1 MKNISAVNRF
11 SFAGNRAAIF
21 FAMALLPSGFAYSQS
36 KKDTTMKEKTIEE
49 VVMIGYGTQKKSD
62 VNSAISSVKAKD
74 LQDIKQTSVD
84 QMLQGKL
91 AGVTVTNSSGQ
102 PGAATSVR
110 VRGATSLGGIN
121 EPLYI
126 IDGVPISGDATGFST
141 SGRPIAGNDF
151 SSTGGSGSVAVSP
164 ISFLN
169 PNDIES
175 IDVLKDASATAI
187 YGSRGANGV
196 IIITTKSGKKG
207 TGKLSYEGF
216 TSISSIYKFLD
227 VMNLQ
232 EYAKYENDLAVQF
245 NRPDAVRP
253 EFAHPELLGKGTDW
267 QNEIF
272 RTALSQSHQLAFSG
286 GKEDVN
292 YYTSLSYL
300 DQQGNVIN
308 TAMKRYTIRMNL
320 DAKVKPWLKVGTN
333 VTAGISKE
341 NYTINQSYT
350 GIIVNT
356 LMQAPDLAVRN
367 LDGSY
372 ALPEGDR
379 LVNYFN
385 PVQQALTLTHDL
397 TRKNFLGNIY
407 SEASLLK
414 GLKYRIEIAANTEFS
429 ENTEFTPKSKIQNL
443 AQLTERRQ
451 NWYSINIKNLLTYDF
466 SLDRHKFTVLA
477 GQEANDSH
485 WEGIYGTGKGFL
497 SNEIYTLTLADT
509 KTVDSYKGSSSTNSY
524 FARLIYDFDGRYG
537 LSASVRRD
545 QSSKFDPDSDN
556 QVGYFPAVA
565 LSWRVTNEPFMQ
577 WIPSQISNIKIR
589 AGYGE
594 TGNQQIPNDRYT
606 SLLTQYYYPGNM
618 NNPDLKWETMIQKN
632 LGIDMTLFKNL
643 NLTVDLY
650 DKRSKDFLFQLPLPG
665 YLTGG
670 ESYYGGMS
678 APWSNIGSM
687 SNKGVDFNISY
698 KTNGEDFNWS
708 TSLNISHYSNKLLSL
723 SEGLAN
729 INRQVNLNG
738 YLPMVATNTVVGQ
751 PIGMFW
757 GYKTDGLFTSEDQ
770 LRNAPI
776 QFGQSVGTA
785 NDENHNANKTWLGD
799 VKYVD
804 VNGDG
809 VIDQKDMT
817 FIGNPHP
824 DFTFGFTNTFRY
836 KNIDLSIFIQGSVGN
851 DVMNLTRRNGTQNAM
866 LYQNQLKEAANYWT
880 VDNPN
885 TDIPRPVSSNSN
897 PNLLISDRFIE
908 KGDYARIQNLTL
920 GYTLPSEISSTLKL
934 SRLRIYATAQNLLT
948 ITKYKGYDP
957 EVGSF
962 NQDVLLTGVD
972 NGRYPSPRT
981 FTFGVNL
988 DF

>member
-232 EYAKYENDLAVQF
+232 EYAKYENELAVLF
-245 NRPDAVRP
+245 NQPNAVRA
-253 EFAHPELLGKGTDW
+253 EFAHPELLGEGTNW
-267 QNEIF
+267 QNEIY
-272 RTALSQSHQLAFSG
+272 RTALSQSHQLALSG
-286 GKEDVN
+286 GKDDVN
-292 YYTSLSYL
+292 YYTSLGYL
-300 DQQGNVIN
+300 DQEGNVIN
-308 TAMKRYTIRMNL
+308 TGMKRYTVRLNL

-333 VTAGISKE
+333 VTAGISTE
-341 NYTINQSYT
+341 NYTVNQSYT
-350 GIIVNT
+350 GIITNT
-356 LMQAPDLAVRN
+356 LLQAPDLPVKN
-367 LDGSY
+367 LDGTY

-385 PVQQALTLTHDL
+385 PVQQALTLVHKL
-397 TRKNFLGNIY
+397 NRRNFLGSIY
-407 SEASLLK
+407 SEATILK
-414 GLKYRIEIAANTEFS
+414 GLKYRLEVSANTEYSANTEF
-429 ENTEFTPKSKIQNL
+429 NPKSQVNAL
-443 AQLTERRQ
+443 AILTERRQ

-485 WEGIYGTGKGFL
+485 WEGMIGTGKGFL
-497 SNEIYTLTLADT
+497 SNDIYTLTLADT
-509 KTVDSYKGSSSTNSY
+509 KTVDSYKDSGSTNSY
-524 FARLIYDFDGRYG
+524 FARLIYDYDGRYG
-537 LSASVRRD
+537 LSASIRRD

-594 TGNQQIPNDRYT
+594 TGNQQIPNGRYT

-618 NNPDLKWETMIQKN
+618 NNPDLKWETMVQKN
-632 LGIDMTLFKNL
+632 LGLDMTFFKNL

-687 SNKGVDFNISY
+687 SNKGVDINISY
-698 KTNGEDFNWS
+698 KTNGENFNWS
-708 TSLNISHYSNKLLSL
+708 TSLVVSHYKNELLSL
-723 SEGLAN
+723 SEGLSN

-770 LRNAPI
+770 LRNSPI
-776 QFGQSVGTA
+776 QFGREVGSA
-785 NDENHNANKTWLGD
+785 SDPNNNVSKTWLGD

-809 VIDQKDMT
+809 VVDENDMT

-851 DVMNLTRRNGTQNAM
+851 DVMNLTRRNGIQNAM

-885 TDIPRPVSSNSN
+885 TDIPRPVPSNSN

-920 GYTLPSEISSTLKL
+920 GYTLPAEISSTLKL

-957 EVGSF
+957 EIGSF